1 MNRKTVGLVTVHFF
15 VKNTNNFWNDFNEV
29 FHISYPE
36 DIEIVQFHNKNQFQ
50 DGKLITDARLLI
62 AGSYI
67 TSNVKVQMM

>member
-1 MNRKTVGLVTVHFF
+1 M
-15 VKNTNNFWNDFNEV
+15 